1 MTPVATIRA
10 DLVKLLHTAS
20 ASAKISF
27 DPMAPEEIEE
37 AYIITRLEVRHGDR
51 QLDMVYYR
59 SAVVTLIAAAKT
71 TADLDALVDALAVT
85 DNQNE
90 GTLRGGRAASG
101 LPHRERAGDL
111 AVQPG
116 ADTGGHAKHC
126 RLRGLLSMGGLF

>member
-1 MTPVATIRA
+1 MTPVAIIRA

-37 AYIITRLEVRHGDR
+37 AYIITRLEVRHRDR

-85 DNQNE
+85 DNRNE
-90 GTLRGGRAASG
+90 GTLRGTTLSSIVYKT
-101 LPHRERAGDL
+101 D
-111 AVQPG
+111 
-116 ADTGGHAKHC
+116 ADPDIKTAEVILEAEIVDH
-126 RLRGLLSMGGLF
+126 

>member
-37 AYIITRLEVRHGDR
+37 AYIITRLEIRHRDR
-51 QLDMVYYR
+51 QLDLVYYR

-85 DNQNE
+85 DNQDE
-90 GTLRGGRAASG
+90 GTLRGATLSG
-101 LPHRERAGDL
+101 IVYKTD
-111 AVQPG
+111 
-116 ADTGGHAKHC
+116 ADPDIKTAEVILEAEIVDH
-126 RLRGLLSMGGLF
+126 

>member
-37 AYIITRLEVRHGDR
+37 AYIITRLEVRHRDR

-71 TADLDALVDALAVT
+71 TADLDALVDALAAT
-85 DNQNE
+85 DNQDE
-90 GTLRGGRAASG
+90 GTLRGATLGSIVYKT
-101 LPHRERAGDL
+101 D
-111 AVQPG
+111 
-116 ADTGGHAKHC
+116 ADPDIKTAEVI
-126 RLRGLLSMGGLF
+126 LEAEIVDN

>member
-1 MTPVATIRA
+1 MTPVATLRA

-37 AYIITRLEVRHGDR
+37 AYIITRLEVRHRDR

-85 DNQNE
+85 DNQDE
-90 GTLRGGRAASG
+90 GTLRGATLGSIVYKT
-101 LPHRERAGDL
+101 D
-111 AVQPG
+111 
-116 ADTGGHAKHC
+116 ADPDIKTAEVILEAEIVDH
-126 RLRGLLSMGGLF
+126 

>member
-37 AYIITRLEVRHGDR
+37 AYIITRLEIRHRDR

-85 DNQNE
+85 DNQDE
-90 GTLRGGRAASG
+90 GTLRGATLGSIVYKT
-101 LPHRERAGDL
+101 D
-111 AVQPG
+111 
-116 ADTGGHAKHC
+116 ADPDIKTAEVILEAEIVDH
-126 RLRGLLSMGGLF
+126 

>member
-37 AYIITRLEVRHGDR
+37 AYIITRLEVRHRDR

-71 TADLDALVDALAVT
+71 TADLDALVDALAAT

-90 GTLRGGRAASG
+90 GTLRGATLSSIVYKT
-101 LPHRERAGDL
+101 D
-111 AVQPG
+111 
-116 ADTGGHAKHC
+116 ADPDIKTVEVILEAEIVDH
-126 RLRGLLSMGGLF
+126 